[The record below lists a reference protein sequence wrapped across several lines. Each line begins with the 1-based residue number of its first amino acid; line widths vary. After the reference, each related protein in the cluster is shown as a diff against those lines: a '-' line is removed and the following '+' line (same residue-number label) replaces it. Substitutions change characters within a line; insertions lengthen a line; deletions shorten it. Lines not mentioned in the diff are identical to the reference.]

1 MKTLLLAAI
10 ICMVTASAVAMNTY
24 NTRGMTCAQVQ
35 SALNRDGTAQLHYAS
50 PRNPGIPLYD
60 TFVASSRD
68 CRSSNMSKPA
78 YVTARDTRKC
88 QVRQCVR
95 KARR

>member
-10 ICMVTASAVAMNTY
+10 MSMTTVSAIAMNTY
-24 NTRGMTCAQVQ
+24 NTRGMTCAQIQ
-35 SALNRDGTAQLHYAS
+35 SALKRDGIAQLHYAS
-50 PRNPGIPLYD
+50 PRNPGVPLYD

-68 CRSSNMSKPA
+68 CRSSSMSKPA
-78 YVTARDTRKC
+78 YVTTRDTRKC

-95 KARR
+95 KSRR